1 MLDIPTG
8 RGPYPK
14 DVSNPSK
21 GYYPTSGHF
30 YAVLMRMRL
39 HVFRYI
45 MRVSLIRLSPQHINH
60 VWMHSNYFSEESD
73 DTYDVLNSSMLETY
87 AASVILI
94 YVSAYACVH
103 ILTTTPIP

>member
-1 MLDIPTG
+1 
-8 RGPYPK
+8 
-14 DVSNPSK
+14 
-21 GYYPTSGHF
+21 
-30 YAVLMRMRL
+30 
-39 HVFRYI
+39 
-45 MRVSLIRLSPQHINH
+45 
-60 VWMHSNYFSEESD
+60 MHSNYFSEESD